1 MAEYLNSNVKHLRN
15 EKNISQQNL
24 ADEIGVDRSTVS
36 RIENGEIETT
46 VDNAIKIADA
56 LNVSLNDLVSKD
68 LRFDNAKTIELPK
81 RIVKIP
87 VYGIIKAGSPLEA
100 QNDIIDYINIPEEM
114 TKGGKE
120 FYGLKISGDSMA
132 PTYLE
137 NDIVIFEHNEDLSI
151 ANGKDCA
158 VMVNGF
164 DATFK
169 NVRLNQSGITLIP
182 LNVNNSDNYEPTFYD
197 SDQIQNLPVKIVGI
211 ARKIERNID

>member
-1 MAEYLNSNVKHLRN
+1 MAEFLNSNVKHLRS

-46 VDNAIKIADA
+46 VDNAIKIADV

-68 LRFDNAKTIELPK
+68 LRFDNAESIEISK
-81 RIVKIP
+81 KIIKIP
-87 VYGIIKAGSPLEA
+87 VYGTIKAGAPLEA
-100 QNDIIDYINIPEEM
+100 QNDIVDYINIPEEM
-114 TKGGKE
+114 TRGGKK

-137 NDIVIFEHNEDLSI
+137 NDIVIFEYTEDMAI
-151 ANGKDCA
+151 VDGKDCA
-158 VMVNGF
+158 VMVNGW

-169 NVRLNQSGITLIP
+169 NVRLNPSGLQLIP
-182 LNVNNSDNYEPTFYD
+182 LNMNNRDNYLPTFYD
-197 SDQIQNLPVKIVGI
+197 SEQIQNLPVKIMGI
-211 ARKIERNID
+211 ARKIERNIE